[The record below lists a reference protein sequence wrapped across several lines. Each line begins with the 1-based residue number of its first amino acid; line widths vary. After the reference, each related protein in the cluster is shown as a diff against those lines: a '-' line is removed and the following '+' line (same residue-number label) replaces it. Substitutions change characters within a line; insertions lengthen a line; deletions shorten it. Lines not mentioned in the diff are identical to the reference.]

1 MDKVAYVNTGPWP
14 CFIGFTT
21 SEKAYRVELKRLGVK
36 DAVEFLARE
45 RGAAAT
51 HEFVSNRTCT
61 YIITIAPQAKGV
73 SNEMFAALIA
83 HEALHVIQYMRAELN
98 RNEPFCAETESYLL
112 QMIVQHCLQHAW
124 KTGRT
129 RKIKP

>member
-1 MDKVAYVNTGPWP
+1 MDRVAYVETGQWP
-14 CFIGFTT
+14 VFIGFTT
-21 SEKAYRVELKRLGVK
+21 SEKAYRRELKRFGIK
-36 DAVEFLARE
+36 DHVEFLVRE
-45 RGAAAT
+45 RGAAGT
-51 HEFVSNRTCT
+51 HEFVSNGTCT

-98 RNEPFCAETESYLL
+98 RNDPFCAETESYLL

-124 KTGRT
+124 ATGRS